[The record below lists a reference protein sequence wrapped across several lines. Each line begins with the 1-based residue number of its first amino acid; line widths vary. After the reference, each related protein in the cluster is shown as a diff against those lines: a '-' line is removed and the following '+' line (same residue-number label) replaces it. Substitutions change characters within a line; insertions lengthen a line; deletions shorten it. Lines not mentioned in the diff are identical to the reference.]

1 MAKNRTETHPVA
13 AAWSASG
20 SINLELSPKPYTI
33 TEMDLDLYADVS
45 TGASVTAVND
55 LWDRIIATLA
65 LTGKGKTY
73 FAFSNGRALRHFN
86 RFIIK
91 QPRRAAPLA
100 VSQSNAKI
108 HVGYKIHFGVE
119 PARQFDLTA
128 GIPPSESGNLSL
140 TGTWGAAAAPGTGYT
155 INSANL
161 YVTLHGV
168 MPEAGDSPVQYLPR
182 AFPIWSQRTPTPVAT
197 SSRYATQDNIPAG
210 GFLHSLLVMTFNG
223 SDLPRDDG
231 VLNSIQLY
239 AQTEAR
245 EIIKY
250 DIWKIAEIM
259 TQARYRVD
267 PYLDDEIAE
276 AGASTVPSAVPCDK
290 GLVWLQLVDYAT
302 KGNALYGADLRG
314 VNTGDLQFRYGVDD
328 ASGVE
333 MHVIYRKYELNPAHP
348 QNLGS

>member
-33 TEMDLDLYADVS
+33 TEMDIDVYATVN
-45 TGASVTAVND
+45 TGATPGAYND
-55 LWDRIIATLA
+55 LWDRIISTLA

-73 FAFSNGRALRHFN
+73 FAFSNARAMRHFN
-86 RFIIK
+86 RFIVK
-91 QPRRAAPLA
+91 QPRRPAPLA
-100 VSQSNAKI
+100 ASQTGATA
-108 HVGYKIHFGVE
+108 HVGYKIHFGVN
-119 PARQFDLTA
+119 PANPFDLTA

-140 TGTWGAAAAPGTGYT
+140 TGTWGAAAAPGSGYT
-155 INSANL
+155 ITAASM

-168 MPEAGDSPVQYLPR
+168 MPEPGDVPAQYLPK

-223 SDLPRDDG
+223 SDLPRDDA
-231 VLNSIQLY
+231 VLGSIQLY

-250 DIWKIAEIM
+250 DVWKVAEIM
-259 TQARYRVD
+259 TQSRYRVD

-290 GLVWLQLVDYAT
+290 GLVWLQLADYAT
-302 KGNALYGADLRG
+302 KGNALYGADLRN
-314 VNTGDLQFRYGVDD
+314 VNTGDLQLRYGVDD
-328 ASGVE
+328 ATGIE
-333 MHVIYRKYELNPAHP
+333 MHVVYRKYELNPA
-348 QNLGS
+348 LGS